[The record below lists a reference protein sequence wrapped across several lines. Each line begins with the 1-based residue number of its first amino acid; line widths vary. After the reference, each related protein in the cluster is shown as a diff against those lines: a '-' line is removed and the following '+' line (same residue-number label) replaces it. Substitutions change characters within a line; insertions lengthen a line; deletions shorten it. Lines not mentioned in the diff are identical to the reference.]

1 MSKSNLEFSNLIKV
15 RQQKLTALLSPNQ
28 AILLAK
34 PTDITYFSGFNQ
46 FLLPNEREAIL
57 LISQNQATLLHPHFT
72 MPNIKL
78 STIEYQLGCHGR
90 FLTEHLTKYCQK
102 FQINQLLIE
111 PSAVYVD
118 EYFNIEKI
126 SELNISLFDRQKIVE
141 MRMIKD
147 ELELNQIKKAV
158 AITNKTLKA
167 TLVKLRIGMSERD
180 VHELLKETAS
190 SFGGNGEAFPGIVAF
205 GRHSALPHHQPS
217 RKKLKGNMPVLIDF
231 GVKYGGYCADMSR
244 TIWFGDQPNPKFLQ
258 IERVVK
264 TAYRK
269 SLELVRQIGKR
280 ENLKQN
286 TQAEIRNTKKNE
298 PITCARVDQLARQI
312 ITTAGFGRYFSH
324 TTGHGLG
331 LDIHEPPSL
340 NSQNPTPLHSSL
352 VITIEPGIYL
362 PNHFGYRH
370 ENTITV

>member
-72 MPNIKL
+72 MPNDKL

-102 FQINQLLIE
+102 FQIKELLIE
-111 PSAVYVD
+111 PSAVFVD
-118 EYFNIEKI
+118 EYFSIEKI
-126 SELNISLFDRQKIVE
+126 NELKISLFDRQKLVVI
-141 MRMIKD
+141 RMIKD
-147 ELELNQIKKAV
+147 EYELDLIKKAI
-158 AITNKTLKA
+158 AITKKTLNN
-167 TLVKLRIGMSERD
+167 TLSQLRLGMSERD
-180 VHELLKETAS
+180 VHQLLLETARS
-190 SFGGNGEAFPGIVAF
+190 LGGNEEAFPGIVAF
-205 GRHSALPHHQPS
+205 GGHSALPHHQPS
-217 RKKLKGNMPVLIDF
+217 GKKLKNNMPVLIDF
-231 GVKYGGYCADMSR
+231 GVKCGGYCADMSR
-244 TIWFGDQPNPKFLQ
+244 TIWFGDQPDPKFLQ
-258 IERVVK
+258 IEQVVK

-269 SLELVRQIGKR
+269 SLELVRQVGKEQTLGR
-280 ENLKQN
+280 KNQTEVKN
-286 TQAEIRNTKKNE
+286 TESNE
-298 PITCARVDQLARQI
+298 PITCARVDQLARQV
-312 ITTAGFGRYFSH
+312 ITSAGFGRYFTH

-340 NSQNPTPLHSSL
+340 NGQNPTPLQPNM

-362 PNHFGYRH
+362 PSRFGYRH
-370 ENTITV
+370 ENTIIV